1 MSKIKK
7 LSNEEIEVQRK
18 KGDQY
23 YKSNLNNSELK
34 MMKKLYNLF
43 EMKVEK
49 SREIKQILTK
59 TKTK

>member
-1 MSKIKK
+1 M
-7 LSNEEIEVQRK
+7 NREEIEKKRK
-18 KGDQY
+18 LGDQY